1 MPEPTIE
8 SQLVVPVEEKPS
20 WRIVET
26 ATTKR
31 LGTALWSAGAQAN
44 VFSPSAGVKFIAA
57 ELLELSTLMDTLNE

>member
-1 MPEPTIE
+1 M
-8 SQLVVPVEEKPS
+8 
-20 WRIVET
+20 ET

-57 ELLELSTLMDTLNE
+57 ELLELSTLMDTLNK